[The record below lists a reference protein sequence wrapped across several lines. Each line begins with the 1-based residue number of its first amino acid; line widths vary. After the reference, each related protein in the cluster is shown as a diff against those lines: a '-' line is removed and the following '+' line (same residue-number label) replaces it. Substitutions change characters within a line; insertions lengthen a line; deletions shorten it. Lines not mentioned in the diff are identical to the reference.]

1 MGSWWVQ
8 WPLAADLPQRTSIVA
23 DWETG
28 LSHQPNWRWCT
39 AAWLDATTAHFIDLL
54 CKALQITETHSI
66 WDPARH
72 HIHTPLQETTN
83 TTLSTPLF
91 SIFIC
96 FSFLF
101 FPHLFYPTLSP
112 NHTNSRSYPFGGLES
127 TFWPFPSVEPLL
139 RFKLTCLSGVKWKKD
154 LVLFMLMPKYCW
166 MVEVWQMLNCIL

>member
-1 MGSWWVQ
+1 MSTMTFSSRSST
-8 WPLAADLPQRTSIVA
+8 ADFNRGWLGDRAQSPAKLEVVYCCM
-23 DWETG
+23 TG
-28 LSHQPNWRWCT
+28 CYNCSFHW
-39 AAWLDATTAHFIDLL
+39 
-54 CKALQITETHSI
+54 S
-66 WDPARH
+66 
-72 HIHTPLQETTN
+72 PLQSSANYRDTQHLRSSKTSHSHTIAGN
-83 TTLSTPLF
+83 NQYDTPTPLF

-101 FPHLFYPTLSP
+101 FRHLFYPTLSP